1 MATVIPIVHA
11 ALPELRR
18 DVKPEEI
25 IEPLWQASI
34 GVAEEADRAI
44 AALQVAY
51 DYAVAHQDGFWGRH
65 QNVNNEPRCPSGGW
79 LGRWDHPNWS
89 FIGYNTGNLENY
101 LMDATFD
108 VAAVIKTWRDRGY
121 LETDKAGRGKQVR
134 VNTAQTYL
142 YCIKRSVIESVL
154 KIKEVEEE

>member
-1 MATVIPIVHA
+1 ML

-51 DYAVAHQDGFWGRH
+51 DFAVAHQDSFWGWH
-65 QNVNNEPRCPSGGW
+65 QN
-79 LGRWDHPNWS
+79 GR
-89 FIGYNTGNLENY
+89 
-101 LMDATFD
+101 
-108 VAAVIKTWRDRGY
+108 
-121 LETDKAGRGKQVR
+121 
-134 VNTAQTYL
+134 
-142 YCIKRSVIESVL
+142 
-154 KIKEVEEE
+154 